1 MKWVEK
7 LFGKKAQDPIE
18 IRFEELLA
26 WLASSSDR
34 LSQGRHAESLYS
46 DIQDALHG
54 IRKSA
59 LELEKAEPEGRFH
72 LKMVKIASSNRDN
85 MVKQVRLLM
94 NNINIPKTT
103 DIKTVLEFHEN
114 AIQTLAMCL
123 ENMMKSYQYTK
134 MVFFEDSKKVI
145 AEVNELGRLLN
156 QLVEPLND
164 KKKVLDAFDNA
175 EKKILNINNLNH
187 RIDDEKKTIKELNE
201 KIDSLKKKLELN
213 RDNLARLAD
222 SEQWKQY
229 LNSKNDLVDL
239 ENKAKK
245 AESDIIT
252 LLVPLNKPL
261 QRLKQMNE
269 AGKYDLPPAI
279 KKELHLCLTDPKSV
293 CPEFFVDVQNI
304 IQKDT
309 VAFNPEKRDRILEQ
323 IKYSVSKIGDFIKE
337 YQTIASNINAKKDE
351 IAGMNIVQEAVN
363 LRGRISSLQDNLAFE
378 EKELEISK
386 KLLKSLEDGV
396 TLEKNELQQTVFAID
411 NRKRIIF

>member
-1 MKWVEK
+1 V
-7 LFGKKAQDPIE
+7 
-18 IRFEELLA
+18 
-26 WLASSSDR
+26 
-34 LSQGRHAESLYS
+34 YS
-46 DIQDALHG
+46 DIEDALLG
-54 IRKSA
+54 IKRSA

-72 LKMVKIASSNRDN
+72 LKMVKVAASNRDN

-94 NNINIPKTT
+94 NNINIPETT
-103 DIKTVLEFHEN
+103 DIRTVLEFHEN
-114 AIQTLAMCL
+114 AIQTLTMCL

-156 QLVEPLND
+156 QLVEPLNGN
-164 KKKVLDAFDNA
+164 KKVLDAFDNA
-175 EKKILNINNLNH
+175 EKKILNIKNLDH
-187 RIDDEKKTIKELNE
+187 RIDDEKKTIEDLDE

-213 RDNLARLAD
+213 RDNLAQLSD

-229 LNSKNDLVDL
+229 LNRKNDLVDL

-279 KKELHLCLTDPKSV
+279 KKDLHLCLTDPKSV
-293 CPEFFVDVQNI
+293 CTEFFVEVENI

-337 YQTIASNINAKKDE
+337 YQTIASNFNSKKDE
-351 IAGMNIVQEAVN
+351 IEGMNIVQEAAN
-363 LRGRISSLQDNLAFE
+363 LRNRISSLQDDLAFA
-378 EKELEISK
+378 EKELENLK
-386 KLLKSLEDGV
+386 KLLNSLEYGV

-411 NRKRIIF
+411 NRKRIIY

>member
-1 MKWVEK
+1 VKWVEK

-229 LNSKNDLVDL
+229 LNSKND
-239 ENKAKK
+239 
-245 AESDIIT
+245 
-252 LLVPLNKPL
+252 
-261 QRLKQMNE
+261 